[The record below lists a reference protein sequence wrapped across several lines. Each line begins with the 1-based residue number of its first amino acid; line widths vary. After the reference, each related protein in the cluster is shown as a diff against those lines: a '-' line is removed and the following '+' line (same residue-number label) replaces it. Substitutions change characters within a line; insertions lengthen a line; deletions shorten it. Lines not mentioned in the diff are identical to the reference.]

1 MNRAFSLVYKT
12 LPLVFLV
19 SAPLLRAD
27 SLWQTGQSRA
37 IVADKRAFS
46 VGDIL
51 SIAVQENS
59 TASKDNST
67 KTARQS
73 AVDASIATFLYS
85 PSSSGLLTKGGKLP
99 AMSFSGKQNFE
110 GSGKI
115 NNSEQIVARIAVQ
128 VIDVLPNMN
137 MVVEGRRM
145 TAFSGETQEII
156 LRGVVR
162 PADITANNTVYSYN
176 VADATIRFNS
186 KGTVTDN
193 TRKGWF
199 TKIWEKIS
207 PF

>member
-37 IVADKRAFS
+37 IVSDKRAFS

-162 PADITANNTVYSYN
+162 PADITANNMVYSYN